1 MTKLVSFTFGIALV
15 SAAHFSHAQTFELR
29 AGSGAT
35 LTGNR
40 FLIAPGSSFTVEV
53 WYVSPH
59 AGPNVNVGSIALA
72 FDRTNGVNTN
82 ATGLD
87 NKLSIVSNTVFGGVR
102 SASGTWRA
110 FEKSLGTDF
119 SIRAAATDMG
129 PGNNY
134 GFMAGAARPLT
145 AYQSIQTP
153 IGTSGAFDGDLKV
166 MEFVVN
172 GSALANGETYG
183 DAFGEAGLF
192 LAHQGEGPLGPQI
205 GSSGWHGTDSYMRVG
220 SNRKYMVQAVP
231 EPATMVAVAAGLAAF
246 ARRRRGK

>member
-1 MTKLVSFTFGIALV
+1 MAKLVNFTLGVALV
-15 SAAHFSHAQTFELR
+15 LVAPFANAQSFELR

-53 WYVSPH
+53 WYVAPH
-59 AGPNVNVGSIALA
+59 SGPNVNVGSIALA
-72 FDRTNGVNTN
+72 FDRTNGVNTT

-87 NKLSIVSNTVFGGVR
+87 NKLSINSSTVFGGVR

-119 SIRAAATDMG
+119 SIRAAAVNMT
-129 PGNNY
+129 PGTNY
-134 GFMAGAARPLT
+134 GHISGAARPLT

-153 IGTSGAFDGDLKV
+153 IGTGGAFEGDLKV
-166 MEFVVN
+166 MEFVIN
-172 GSALANGETYG
+172 GSALAGGETYG
-183 DAFGEAGLF
+183 DALTEAGLF
-192 LAHQGEGPLGPQI
+192 LAHQGEGALGPQI
-205 GSSGWHGTDSYMRVG
+205 GSSGWHGTDSYKRVG
-220 SNRKYMVQAVP
+220 SQKYMVQAVP
-231 EPATMVAVAAGLAAF
+231 EPATMVAIAAGLAAF